1 MIIGFPFDEEDNLEL
16 LLSIIMAG
24 GAGERLQPLTRQRAK
39 PAVPFAGK
47 FRIIDFTLSNCI
59 NSGLR
64 QIFVLTQYRSE
75 SLHRHIQEGWGIS
88 SSGLGDFIYC
98 VPPQQKMGADWYRG
112 TADAVRQN
120 LNLVKNRSVDTV
132 LILSGDQI
140 YKMNYLQLLAFHR
153 DHKADLTISAVRV
166 KTSEA
171 AGKLGVLE
179 ADSRY
184 RLVGFQ
190 EKPPVPAEMSD
201 NPGYCLA
208 SMGVYMFNVDTL
220 INALEGD
227 EGDFGKN
234 IIPGMVRRPHNIFVY
249 DYEKENRISDY
260 VVEVREGRR
269 HRVLVDRTR
278 DSSYWRDVGTI
289 DSYYETSMDLLS
301 IDPVFNMYGE
311 RWPLRTYQRPLPS
324 SKCVLGG
331 RTPESIVSDGCI
343 VSGGTVWNSILS
355 PGVIVERDATVE
367 QSIIFDDVVIEP
379 NARVRK
385 AIIDKGARIQAH
397 TSVGLDH
404 DADRARG
411 CFISENGVTIV
422 PKEADIGRI
431 EPSLF

>member
-1 MIIGFPFDEEDNLEL
+1 LEDILEL
-16 LLSIIMAG
+16 LLAIIMAG
-24 GAGERLQPLTRQRAK
+24 GVGDRLQPLTRERAK

-47 FRIIDFTLSNCI
+47 FRIIDFSLSNCI

-120 LNLVKNRSVDTV
+120 LNLVKNRNVDTV
-132 LILSGDQI
+132 LILSGDQV

-153 DHKADLTISAVRV
+153 ERKADLTISTVRV
-166 KTSEA
+166 KTGEA
-171 AGKLGVLE
+171 ASKLGVLE
-179 ADSRY
+179 GDSQY

-190 EKPPVPAEMSD
+190 EKPLHPAEMSG

-208 SMGVYMFNVDTL
+208 SMGVYVFNVNTL
-220 INALEGD
+220 IHALEGD
-227 EGDFGKN
+227 EGDFGKD
-234 IIPGMVRRPHNIFVY
+234 IIPAMVQKPNNIYIY

-269 HRVLVDRTR
+269 HRILVDRTR

-289 DSYYETSMDLLS
+289 DSYYETSMELLS
-301 IDPVFNMYGE
+301 VDPVFNMYGE

-324 SKCVLGG
+324 GKCVLGG
-331 RTPESIVSDGCI
+331 RTPESIISDGCI
-343 VSGGTVWNSILS
+343 ISGGTVWNSILS
-355 PGVIVERDATVE
+355 PGVVVERDALVE

-385 AIIDKGARIQAH
+385 AIIDKGARIQTHA
-397 TSVGLDH
+397 SVGLDR

-411 CFISENGVTIV
+411 CSISENGITIV
-422 PKEADIGRI
+422 PKGADIGRI